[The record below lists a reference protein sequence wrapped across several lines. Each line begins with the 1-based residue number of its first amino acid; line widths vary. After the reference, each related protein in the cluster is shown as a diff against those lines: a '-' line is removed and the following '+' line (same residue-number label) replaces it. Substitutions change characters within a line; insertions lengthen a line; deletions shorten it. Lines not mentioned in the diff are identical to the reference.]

1 MVNLAG
7 ATFYPHCDCLKMI
20 CRHAS
25 LIGMGQP
32 HLELVATAGLDIC
45 LLLLQHSLCQKMC
58 MSLKPIDRPPPLQ
71 QHSSD
76 HLIRSICCTDV
87 QVQPTARGMA
97 AMLTD
102 YGRGSVGTKCKNIMP
117 LLLAADLLL
126 LY

>member
-58 MSLKPIDRPPPLQ
+58 MSLKPIDRPTSVAATQLRPLN
-71 QHSSD
+71 
-76 HLIRSICCTDV
+76 
-87 QVQPTARGMA
+87 
-97 AMLTD
+97 
-102 YGRGSVGTKCKNIMP
+102 TKY
-117 LLLAADLLL
+117 LLH
-126 LY
+126 